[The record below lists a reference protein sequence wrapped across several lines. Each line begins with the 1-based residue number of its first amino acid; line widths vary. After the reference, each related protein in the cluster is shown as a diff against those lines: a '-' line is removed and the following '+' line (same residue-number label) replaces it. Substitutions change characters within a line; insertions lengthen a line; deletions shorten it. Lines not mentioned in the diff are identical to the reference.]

1 MFFLNLTLSSF
12 GLTHHLFT
20 IQVSPLLVQ
29 MACTLTV
36 IYQSFEY
43 SGSHSWTMR
52 GWVGVSAPL
61 RLVAAI
67 YWLWPMKCEKWRAPP
82 PEGCLKASACFVVFH
97 LCSRFPLARFEMV
110 AALSAVV
117 PAWLQPIQDPLATP
131 TNQQFTWNG
140 MINKFLLFIP
150 RRS

>member
-1 MFFLNLTLSSF
+1 MFFLKLTLSSF
-12 GLTHHLFT
+12 GLTKHLFT

-36 IYQSFEY
+36 IYQFRIFWLSLLDNE
-43 SGSHSWTMR
+43 R
-52 GWVGVSAPL
+52 VGFSAPL

-82 PEGCLKASACFVVFH
+82 PEGCLRASACFVVFH
-97 LCSRFPLARFEMV
+97 LSCSRLPLARFEMV

-117 PAWLQPIQDPLATP
+117 PAWLQPIQDLLATP